1 MIIVTGANGQLGRAV
16 AERLLERVPA
26 ARIGVSVRDPEKARG
41 LEERGV
47 RVRQGD
53 FDDAASLAHAFEGA
67 SRVLIVSVNRLGEAA
82 VRQHRAAIDAA
93 KAAGA
98 GRIFYTSQVAAGVEP
113 IFYTSHADANLIAA
127 FPPMVDHAATEAALR
142 ESGVAYTSL
151 RNGFYAQ
158 TAAFLVRNALETGE
172 LRAPQDGPIDY
183 TTIPDLAEATAIA
196 LADEGL
202 DDPILTLT
210 GPEAVDTAGLAALA
224 SELAGRPIR
233 RVVVADDAYRAG
245 LVAHGVPEPQADMF
259 LGLFVAARQGAFTRV
274 DPTLGRLIGRPP
286 MPVRD
291 ALKAAISAA
300 G

>member
-1 MIIVTGANGQLGRAV
+1 MIIVTGANGKLGRAV
-16 AERLLERVPA
+16 VERLLDRVPA
-26 ARIGVSVRDPEKARG
+26 GRIGVSVRDPEKARG

-47 RVRQGD
+47 RVRRGD
-53 FDDAASLAHAFEGA
+53 FDDAASLADAFEGA
-67 SRVLIVSVNRLGEAA
+67 SRVLIVSVDRLGEAA

-98 GRIFYTSQVAAGVEP
+98 GRIFYTSHAGADP
-113 IFYTSHADANLIAA
+113 IAD
-127 FPPMVDHAATEAALR
+127 FPPGRDHAATEVALR
-142 ESGVAYTSL
+142 DSGVPFTSL

-158 TAAFLVRNALETGE
+158 TAAFLVGAALGTGE

-183 TTIPDLAEATAIA
+183 TAIPDLAEATAIA

-202 DDPILTLT
+202 DDTILTLT
-210 GPEAVDTAGLAALA
+210 GAEAVDAAGLAAMA

-233 RVVVADDAYRAG
+233 RVVVSGDEYRAG
-245 LVAHGVPEPQADMF
+245 LVAHGVPEPQAAMF

-274 DPTLGRLIGRPP
+274 DPTLARLIGRPP
-286 MPVRD
+286 TPVRD
-291 ALKAAISAA
+291 ALKEAISPA